1 MYRAK
6 VFNVMLASPG
16 DVATERRM
24 ARDAIHEWNSIHS
37 ESRSIVLMPVGW
49 ETHSSPLVGDRPQAI
64 INEQVLLRS
73 DLLVA
78 IFWTRLGT
86 ATGEAA
92 SGTVEEIEKHIGC
105 GRPAMLYF
113 SAVPV
118 IPDSVDF
125 AQFRALQEFKNNIAL
140 RSLFETYESISEFKE
155 KFSRQLAQVLNAHS
169 YFEPQ
174 VKIDVETIEAKR
186 VHVSGSRI
194 AEREADPPSA
204 RDSRIQS
211 PILRPEVD
219 LPPARIDPASQIVKK
234 RSSLSSQLSPDAAAL
249 LVETAKDEGGIL
261 LRIET
266 FGGLEISTNGRSF
279 SADGDARSEAR
290 WEEAFAELRKR
301 GLIRDKSNKGEVFGI
316 TKLGYELAD
325 TLGG

>member
-6 VFNVMLASPG
+6 VFNVMLASPS

-92 SGTVEEIEKHIGC
+92 SGTVEEIERHIGS

-118 IPDSVDF
+118 IPDSVNF
-125 AQFRALQEFKNNIAL
+125 AQFSALQEFKKNIAL
-140 RSLFETYESISEFKE
+140 RSLFETYETISEFKE
-155 KFSRQLAQVLNAHS
+155 KFSRQLAQVLNTLS
-169 YFEPQ
+169 YFKPQ
-174 VKIDVETIEAKR
+174 VKINVGANEGREVR
-186 VHVSGSRI
+186 VVGVV
-194 AEREADPPSA
+194 REEDEPQATV
-204 RDSRIQS
+204 S
-211 PILRPEVD
+211 PIQPPIARPEVD
-219 LPPARIDPASQIVKK
+219 FPAPARIDPASQIVKK
-234 RSSLSSQLSPDAAAL
+234 RYSLSSQLTSDAATL

-279 SADGDARSEAR
+279 AGDGNARSEAR
-290 WEEAFAELRKR
+290 WEEALAELRKR
-301 GLIRDKSNKGEVFGI
+301 GLIRDKSSKGEVFGI